1 MFAAEDVADYEL
13 KTCYEAWGFDH
24 KVVVRDP
31 TRPRL
36 PHGGMPLLSRAGLTD
51 LMAVESARE
60 PERAS
65 RGLNAVLRYYSLWPA
80 MGPLPRHALPREP
93 PPSVLQRQE
102 HATARYLRVAQE
114 RVDAARVE
122 ASIRA
127 QGRQVSLSLPSC
139 PTDIYIGTSLFV
151 IHASVDRLTACTLI
165 DRDRN
170 YFSIHLL
177 LLLVRNGLLLEICT
191 VYCRQVP
198 SKR

>member
-1 MFAAEDVADYEL
+1 MADYEL
-13 KTCYEAWGFDH
+13 KACYEAWGFDH

-80 MGPLPRHALPREP
+80 MGPLPRHVLPREP
-93 PPSVLQRQE
+93 PPSVLQRQD
-102 HATARYLRVAQE
+102 HATARYLLAAQE
-114 RVDAARVE
+114 RVDAARVD

-127 QGRQVSLSLPSC
+127 QGRQVSLPSLPFISVL
-139 PTDIYIGTSLFV
+139 LF
-151 IHASVDRLTACTLI
+151 
-165 DRDRN
+165 
-170 YFSIHLL
+170 
-177 LLLVRNGLLLEICT
+177 
-191 VYCRQVP
+191 
-198 SKR
+198 